1 MFEVLKTNPSTNLF
15 GTYQFPT
22 TARGLLWTRKGATKF
37 LDEGHVISMSIDHYL
52 KDWLTRAP
60 GGYCLAKPVV
70 HGINASTVIGTGRP
84 ELRFS
89 EAIWHDIARGKRDF
103 SNNFVKFKRK
113 FIFNTMTILG
123 LKNYRFFIVY
133 SLAEPSTLFASKE
146 SWGGGHSVSMRH

>member
-1 MFEVLKTNPSTNLF
+1 LAYE
-15 GTYQFPT
+15 
-22 TARGLLWTRKGATKF
+22 GA
-37 LDEGHVISMSIDHYL
+37 
-52 KDWLTRAP
+52 

-70 HGINASTVIGTGRP
+70 LGINASTVIGTGRP

-123 LKNYRFFIVY
+123 HKNYRFFIVY